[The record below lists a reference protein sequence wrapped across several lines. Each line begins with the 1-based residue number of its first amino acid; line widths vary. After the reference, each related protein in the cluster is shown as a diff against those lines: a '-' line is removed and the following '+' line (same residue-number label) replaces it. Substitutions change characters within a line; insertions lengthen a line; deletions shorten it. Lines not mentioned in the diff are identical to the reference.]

1 MRRCWEPDSIL
12 IPYALR
18 SPFRTSSSRPK
29 AVPCGQSGAEGYPL
43 WKESLFFANLMY
55 QWGTLQ
61 GRHKRTLASVL
72 IPYLNTQY
80 PILTTCYSRL
90 TSQYSILHS
99 RNANPFVIVSL

>member
-29 AVPCGQSGAEGYPL
+29 AVPFGQSGAEGYPL

-61 GRHKRTLASVL
+61 GRHQRTLASVL
-72 IPYLNTQY
+72 VPYLNTQY
-80 PILTTCYSRL
+80 SLLATQDSRL
-90 TSQYSILHS
+90 KTHYSMPDP
-99 RNANPFVIVSL
+99 RNANPVVIVSL